1 MPTPHSSVNYIEP
14 NFSAVKGEFSGGT
27 FLNWALKDD
36 YERAPRLEDYSIML
50 NLEVEVCSRKNI
62 SKNET
67 VTKDV
72 LILSYTTN
80 QSNGTSVVN
89 FMGGT
94 KIECNDAENHNIN
107 FLTTNYADMYVG
119 DLINYGTTELIGVK
133 SVDIEYQKSCV
144 PIINIKFTDVRG
156 LSLFQPT
163 ELSRTNSYQGIGGIN
178 ADNVAQS
185 FFQCFF
191 KVPMP
196 KFTITIKGFY
206 GKPVTYE
213 VLCDKFETSFNS
225 DTGDFDINTRF
236 IGYSYSFLT
245 DIVMDA
251 LLAAPYSDYGGK
263 EGDFNKYWVQ
273 EINSGRFTIQ
283 NKEKTAR
290 DNMPTLYEIFRNV
303 KIALKNAK
311 GEATIVTDEEKT
323 HAGEID
329 KLNNLK
335 DLYTL
340 WYSTLYNICCEKYGK
355 EYVYPFKDKGCYYR
369 LLILTNNKT
378 AGQEELL
385 NLAYV
390 YENTFTDEFKEI
402 HQNLNSAIDE
412 YNQEKHNF
420 RKIENVS
427 KDFSGFKRANLF
439 NRLFVNDK
447 NEIVFNGFHKGNN
460 LPQTDVFSKV
470 FRGVEYSGDTADADA
485 EQHKK
490 HVLGVIY
497 NDGVD
502 QYIDCYSIDVDY
514 RYIDDRIKALQADA
528 NRNPKEK
535 EDERRIKALNK
546 EMFKLLGWHPS
557 VENFT
562 RIMMAHLETLMK
574 QLYDCVS
581 ACEGRTASQLGVS
594 PGENLDVPNAT
605 EDPEIPP
612 FPRVYRPV
620 VGDDGI
626 TKNEDTWVGEFTGG
640 IGFQEVDFINGLFN
654 GAEKVVALYKDAK
667 RAEEESKKAV
677 SVEASEKAIIKHP
690 LTSFDFYIN
699 KPPYGASSDVSADET
714 GYALAGRI
722 AMRMFDI
729 LAINYFR
736 KEQGSSFFGTR
747 NPELVGR
754 VEAENFYDT
763 TKITNDKII
772 TMIRNGVFSEDNIIS
787 YVTSGGTDMPWG
799 NTPLFTKGP
808 NLWLDGYRVR
818 KTSYGNAIY
827 PIQDISY
834 GKLKEA
840 HDLLNQGDK
849 VTNSEGNISLWNI
862 PTGVTDSTVNTTDN
876 YGYGTTLIL
885 DNPKAIREQLQGA
898 NTSADSGYTEIYEWI
913 SSACSFDNAS
923 SYGNFATVPGIHSIS
938 TKVVTTQEQPQKA
951 IIKDDDMAYVVISGN
966 SYVYGNKE
974 LNNGFS
980 MQSENANFT
989 SCVITEVFGMS
1000 ISNEKTYYVNR
1011 HTSLANQG
1019 INPLAGRSVGK
1030 YTLSEPEAKLTL
1042 CLMGI
1047 LLNTDEI
1054 GKYIANNHTV
1064 TYLPKLAVLQIGAI
1078 IFASGGIHAD
1088 LSADGL
1094 RKKAALYL
1102 PVENMKEN
1110 SLDSYSKELFVY
1122 ISKLSKVAKHQYE
1135 KYYIDWISA
1144 NKNYAAKLFDK
1155 NSSCYLPTY
1164 EKDEKTISARKVL
1177 NQNNETVQSLTNE
1190 LLRAVC
1196 IVRLSVNH
1204 HTNESRGSYV
1214 LSEGTAKSY
1223 LKGFIDRLKEL
1234 YHINVVEDKNGNIV
1248 KTTDEPHKTTPDM
1261 KKELYRYM
1269 KQLYDKW
1276 IPMSSFK
1283 DWQLESFFIT
1293 NGEEMGHK
1301 FYFIDSYY
1309 NDISNKLLINPK
1321 IIAEKVEALLSY
1333 EDINSMLLGF
1343 MADMY
1348 SANKAMF
1355 MSIQNFADLKKPNSM
1370 NEMFTPISYNSIK
1383 WSAINKY
1390 PSFVVVYPYQASKNL
1405 NIPNGEYTND
1415 GFMLNDEFET
1425 PMAIRTKG
1433 NEEDGHYRIPAFG
1446 VSYGK
1451 QYQSYFKKVNINMQ
1465 SPVATEQSIRAK
1477 HAILIGA
1484 TSSGEKGIKSQ
1495 DLYDV
1500 YASQSYTCDVEMM
1513 GCAWVQPLMYFVL
1526 LNVPMF
1532 RGSYMIMKVKH
1543 SIKPGVMTT
1552 NFTGCRMAN
1561 VSNTLVEDIFT
1572 DGDIDTTNTG
1582 YAEFENE
1589 RQLLADTDNDC
1600 PYKIYPLW
1608 ESNALG
1614 GTWEG
1619 DEKGPRFS
1627 SNKAWAIAMFHGW
1640 LSKGVNTEIAKVIVA
1655 QEAQECGWGQTQC
1668 AAYNFGGFK
1677 PGGKCKKFESVS
1689 DFIDYGIKNVYEK
1702 NFPGALQTTNWR
1714 DYFNIIQNIGGRNP
1728 KGLSYCSDD
1737 PKYPHIKCSGDKY
1750 TVSIMGKDGNGG
1762 TYKTVCSYLNGV
1774 STTPTKSPS
1783 AETTD
1788 KKDDIKTAFFNAVNK
1803 SAQDTPSIST
1813 KLKREDKPNDYI
1825 RIIQDNGKTDK
1836 LPNVFDMI
1844 INSEYYNYIQDIGW
1858 VYPNGGLQTDVA
1870 PTSIYCK
1877 VSQSPNMNSKG
1888 IWATQVGQST
1898 GMKTSPEIPTGEG
1911 QNNGMLLRP
1920 LAKRRAAVG
1929 NDGNFKKEVPQ
1940 LKDLSGLD
1948 KYKPQDCNTLV
1959 STRNGSGT
1967 DGGSSGSLEGYNG
1980 NVKPNTRLYTLLDVA
1995 NNGKALDYMDSDT
2008 LGKNYK
2014 LMDARVSGS
2023 KAYRGCC
2030 TSGPTTWYKRIGI
2043 KLTWWNSKSTATSE
2057 HVTTRK
2063 WFKGNGFNMVWH
2075 GHLSDAEKLP
2085 TSSFCPGDVATFHV
2099 YDSRGRAT
2107 SHGVMWTGKD
2117 WRSDCIQRA
2126 LSCYPGGKD
2135 RDGNYSVCIWRMPSL
2150 VSEGLGINNTP
2161 DLT

>member
-27 FLNWALKDD
+27 FLNWALEDD

-107 FLTTNYADMYVG
+107 FLTTNYADMYVD
-119 DLINYGTTELIGVK
+119 DLVNYGTTELIGVK

-163 ELSRTNSYQGIGGIN
+163 ELSRTNAYQGIGGIN

-340 WYSTLYNICCEKYGK
+340 WYSTLYNICCERYGK

-378 AGQEELL
+378 IIQEDLS
-385 NLAYV
+385 YS
-390 YENTFTDEFKEI
+390 YENFFSDEFKEI
-402 HQNLNSAIDE
+402 NQNLNSAIDE

-427 KDFSGFKRANLF
+427 KDFSAFKRANLF

-502 QYIDCYSIDVDY
+502 QYIDCYPIDVDY

-546 EMFKLLGWHPS
+546 EMFRLLGWHPS

-562 RIMMAHLETLMK
+562 RIIMAHLETLMK

-594 PGENLDVPNAT
+594 LGENLDVPNAT
-605 EDPEIPP
+605 ADPEIPP

-626 TKNEDTWVGEFTGG
+626 TKNEDTWVGEFTSGT
-640 IGFQEVDFINGLFN
+640 GFQEVDFINGLFN
-654 GAEKVVALYKDAK
+654 GAEKVVALYKAAQE
-667 RAEEESKKAV
+667 AEAQRNRSI
-677 SVEASEKAIIKHP
+677 SVEASNKAVIKHP

-699 KPPYGASSDVSADET
+699 KPPYGASSDVSSDET
-714 GYALAGRI
+714 GHALAGRI
-722 AMRMFDI
+722 AIRMFDI

-736 KEQGSSFFGTR
+736 KEFGGNFFGTK

-787 YVTSGGTDMPWG
+787 YITTSSVDMPWG
-799 NTPLFTKGP
+799 STPLFTKGP
-808 NLWLDGYRVR
+808 NLWLDGYRVN
-818 KTSYGNAIY
+818 KTGYGNSIY
-827 PIQDISY
+827 PIQNISY

-840 HDLLNQGDK
+840 HNLLNQGDK
-849 VTNSEGNISLWNI
+849 ITNSEGDISLWNI
-862 PTGVTDSTVNTTDN
+862 PNSVTDKTVNTTDN

-885 DNPKAIREQLQGA
+885 DNPKAIKEQLQGA
-898 NTSADSGYTEIYEWI
+898 NTGADSGYTEIYDLI

-923 SYGNFATVPGIHSIS
+923 SYDNFATVPGIHSIS
-938 TKVVTTQEQPQKA
+938 SKVVTAQEQPHKA
-951 IIKDDDMAYVVISGN
+951 MIKDDMAYVVISGN
-966 SYVYGNKE
+966 PYVYGNE
-974 LNNGFS
+974 MLNNGFS

-1000 ISNEKTYYVNR
+1000 KASNMGVYYVNR
-1011 HTSLANQG
+1011 HTSLASQMA
-1019 INPLAGRSVGK
+1019 NPLAGRAVGGHV
-1030 YTLSEPEAKLTL
+1030 LSKEESELTL

-1054 GKYIANNHTV
+1054 GKYITNSRTV

-1078 IFASGGIHAD
+1078 IYASGGIHAN
-1088 LSADGL
+1088 LSAGKL
-1094 RKKAALYL
+1094 RMEAAKYL
-1102 PVENMKEN
+1102 PVANMKDN
-1110 SLDSYSKELFVY
+1110 ALDAYSDSLFNY
-1122 ISKLSKVAKHQYE
+1122 IASLNKVAKHQYE
-1135 KYYIDWISA
+1135 KYYIDWIVA
-1144 NKNYAAKLFDK
+1144 NKSYATKLY
-1155 NSSCYLPTY
+1155 NIGSSCYLATY
-1164 EKDEKTISARKVL
+1164 EENGTTVAARKVL
-1177 NQNNETVQSLTNE
+1177 NQNNESVQSITNE

-1204 HTNESRGSYV
+1204 HTNEKRGSYV

-1234 YHINVVEDKNGNIV
+1234 YHINVVEDENGNIV

-1283 DWQLESFFIT
+1283 NWQLESFFIT

-1321 IIAEKVEALLSY
+1321 IIAEKVEAILSY

-1355 MSIQNFADLKKPNSM
+1355 MSIQNFADLKQPNSM

-1425 PMAIRTKG
+1425 PMAIRSKG

-1572 DGDIDTTNTG
+1572 DGDIDATNAS
-1582 YAEFENE
+1582 YPEFENE

-1614 GTWEG
+1614 GVWEG
-1619 DEKGPRFS
+1619 DQKGPKFTGS
-1627 SNKAWAIAMFHGW
+1627 TTEEKQKAWAIAMFHAW
-1640 LSKGVNTEIAKVIVA
+1640 LSKGVNSEIAKIIVA
-1655 QEAQECGWGQTQC
+1655 QEAEECGWGNSQC
-1668 AAYNFGGFK
+1668 AAHNYGGFK
-1677 PGGKCKKFESVS
+1677 PDDKCKAFNSIEEFVE
-1689 DFIDYGIKNVYEK
+1689 YGINNVYNK
-1702 NFPGALQTTNWR
+1702 NFPGALQAKDWR
-1714 DYFNIIQNIGGRNP
+1714 TFFNIIQNIGGNNP
-1728 KGLSYCSDD
+1728 KGKMYCGDD
-1737 PKYPHIKCSGDKY
+1737 TCKGDKY
-1750 TVSIMGKDGNGG
+1750 CERIMGKNGDGG
-1762 TYKTVCSYLNGV
+1762 TYKRVCKYLNGV

-1788 KKDDIKTAFFNAVNK
+1788 KKDDIKTAFFNAVDK

-1825 RIIQDNGKTDK
+1825 RIIQENEKTDK

-1844 INSEYYNYIQDIGW
+1844 LNSEYYNYIQDIGW

-1888 IWATQVGQST
+1888 VWVTQVGESS
-1898 GMKTSPEIPTGEG
+1898 GMRTLPVIPTGEG
-1911 QNNGMLLRP
+1911 QNNGMLLKP
-1920 LAKRRAAVG
+1920 LAKRRATVG
-1929 NDGNFKKEVPQ
+1929 NDDNFKKEVKQ
-1940 LKDLSGLD
+1940 LRDLSGLD

-1959 STRNGSGT
+1959 STRNGSGI

-2023 KAYRGCC
+2023 KAYKGCC
-2030 TSGPTTWYKRIGI
+2030 TSGPTTWYKRIGV
-2043 KLTWWNSKSTATSE
+2043 KLTWWNAKGVATSE

-2099 YDSRGRAT
+2099 YNGNGKAT